1 MELAVLTVGDG
12 VSDGGSGGGNGTRA
26 QLISIDKHKVKL
38 SEQSHKTLSLP
49 IVDNMTKIIVM
60 AVVAIDVS
68 FQFDHCLRSYSES
81 PQHDRLLKMAAQ
93 SITHSQLSSESI
105 GVLE

>member
-1 MELAVLTVGDG
+1 
-12 VSDGGSGGGNGTRA
+12 
-26 QLISIDKHKVKL
+26 
-38 SEQSHKTLSLP
+38 
-49 IVDNMTKIIVM
+49 MTKIIVM